1 MKCVALKVFV
11 LAASAVL
18 AASSADAAP
27 PADLADL
34 VGVYAI
40 PGQNMLKERGY
51 ARVRASGSG
60 VVRSTFWSKD
70 RACVAVSVAN
80 SRIVALDPADY
91 DSSCA
96 KSAKPAAR

>member
-1 MKCVALKVFV
+1 MKCVALKAFV

-80 SRIVALDPADY
+80 SRIVALDQVDY
-91 DSSCA
+91 DSRCA
-96 KSAKPAAR
+96 PAAKRSPR